1 MIIQTKNGNTDVY
14 INNNKIIIDFYGNN
28 NARIIIDKHDATE
41 LAGTLL
47 VLAEKIT
54 HDQLG
59 S

>member
-1 MIIQTKNGNTDVY
+1 MIIQTKNGNTDIH

-41 LAGTLL
+41 LARTLL

-54 HDQLG
+54 HNQLD

>member
-1 MIIQTKNGNTDVY
+1 MIIQTKNGNTDIH

-41 LAGTLL
+41 LARTLL

-54 HDQLG
+54 HN
-59 S
+59 

>member
-1 MIIQTKNGNTDVY
+1 MIIQTKNGNTDIH

-28 NARIIIDKHDATE
+28 NARIIINKHDATE

-47 VLAEKIT
+47 ILAEKIT